1 MTMEPCRGPSLGT
14 RGDRRRTQQHAR
26 HPAVN
31 EHRGPVG
38 FARTMKALMRPERL
52 LAAAPL
58 APPGSP
64 CGRSTRPS
72 AELCFGACGP
82 SSLRDRRR
90 CAPASKSRAAI
101 CRTRLVCLSGVRIS
115 AYELAG
121 PAGFAR
127 TLKALVRP
135 ERFELPASWF
145 VARRSIQL
153 SYGRNGA
160 RILTHWAAPAILP
173 QSRE

>member
-127 TLKALVRP
+127 TLIALVRP
-135 ERFELPASWF
+135 ERLLA
-145 VARRSIQL
+145 
-153 SYGRNGA
+153 
-160 RILTHWAAPAILP
+160 AAPLAPPGSPCGRSTRPSAEL
-173 QSRE
+173 SNSSCLSVGSSNFGL